1 MNQYIQ
7 ERYNRKKMRSRISLG
22 VQILIQKPVINLL
35 WVVLVALAVVYGEGK
50 FMSIYESES
59 FLREVM
65 DVVLRIV
72 NVVVTIA
79 FILAIIE
86 SIGELTARKD
96 EADMMLVFGNK
107 RDVINQPPILIKQYR
122 DKKRGTIQ
130 REFYTSIS
138 MEKWQENRE
147 AICDRLDEHLIGD
160 FSYGGKRKNK
170 GNHIF
175 FETGKGRKVQERGTL
190 YDEGF

>member
-1 MNQYIQ
+1 M
-7 ERYNRKKMRSRISLG
+7 
-22 VQILIQKPVINLL
+22 
-35 WVVLVALAVVYGEGK
+35 LAVVYGEGK

-107 RDVINQPPILIKQYR
+107 RDVINQPPILIKKKW

-138 MEKWQENRE
+138 M
-147 AICDRLDEHLIGD
+147 EHLIGD

-175 FETGKGRKVQERGTL
+175 FETGKGRKVQGRGTL